1 MYRLKNTNMKPSLT
15 RLFIICLGVLFC
27 TLDISAQNYRLEAG
41 LRLGG
46 ANYLGDIG
54 GKFLPRRDF
63 VADIKLKATGASA
76 GAYLRYALTPGINVN
91 LSYQWG
97 RIGGADS
104 LSTNPGRNARNLS
117 FTNDIMEIGTVLEF
131 EFYENYNVGR
141 NRQYRVDFTSF
152 VFAGIGYFTHNP
164 KTEVDEEINGQTFKG
179 VVELAP
185 LQTEGVAYEL
195 SGMALNLGIGMY
207 WTVDR
212 NIRIGARL
220 GVRTT
225 STDYLDDVSTVY
237 KDPRTFP
244 EPPQGQLG
252 AAISNR
258 TDELEGQQV
267 FNPTAGSVR
276 GNPDYDDSYVFAT
289 LDIGYVFRGKGG
301 KFKRN
306 FHNGYRRSGGKR
318 TKTSRFFSF

>member
-1 MYRLKNTNMKPSLT
+1 MKPSFT
-15 RLFIICLGVLFC
+15 RLILCITLLVLGLPQAE
-27 TLDISAQNYRLEAG
+27 AQNYRLEAG
-41 LRLGG
+41 IRLGG

-63 VADIKLKATGASA
+63 VADMKLRATGASF
-76 GAYLRYALTPGINVN
+76 GAFARYALTPGINVN
-91 LSYQWG
+91 VSYQWG

-104 LSTNPGRNARNLS
+104 LSTNPPRMQRNLS
-117 FTNDIMEIGTVLEF
+117 FKNDIMEIGAVLEF

-152 VFAGIGYFTHNP
+152 VFAGVGYFTHNP
-164 KTEVDEEINGQTFKG
+164 TTEVDETINGQRFNG
-179 VVELAP
+179 VIDLQP
-185 LQTEGVAYEL
+185 LQTEGVTYEL
-195 SGMALNLGIGMY
+195 SGLALNLGLGMY

-225 STDYLDDVSTVY
+225 NTDYLDDVSTDY
-237 KDPRTFP
+237 MDPREFP
-244 EPPQGQLG
+244 ATPQGQL
-252 AAISNR
+252 AEAVAYR
-258 TDELEGQQV
+258 RDELEG
-267 FNPTAGSVR
+267 FEETSPSPGEPR

-289 LDIGYVFRGKGG
+289 VDVSYVFRGKGG

-306 FHNGYRRSGGKR
+306 FHNGYRRSGGGR

>member
-1 MYRLKNTNMKPSLT
+1 MKHIFTRLSFIVLGLMLLVPSL
-15 RLFIICLGVLFC
+15 GN
-27 TLDISAQNYRLEAG
+27 AQNYRLEAG
-41 LRLGG
+41 LMLGG

-63 VADIKLKATGASA
+63 VADIKLRATGPSA
-76 GAYLRYALTPGINVN
+76 GLFVRYALTPNINV
-91 LSYQWG
+91 SGHYQWG

-104 LSTNPGRNARNLS
+104 LSTNPPRRTRNLS
-117 FTNDIMEIGTVLEF
+117 FKNNIMEIGGVLEF

-141 NRQYRVDFTSF
+141 NRRYRVDFTSYGF
-152 VFAGIGYFTHNP
+152 VGVGYFTHNP
-164 KTEVDEEINGQTFKG
+164 TTEIRETINGQTFSG
-179 VVELAP
+179 VIDLAP
-185 LQTEGVAYEL
+185 LQTEGVSYEL
-195 SGMALNLGIGMY
+195 SGLALNLGFGVY

-212 NIRIGARL
+212 NFRIGARM

-225 STDYLDDVSTVY
+225 QTDYLDDISTVY

-244 EPPQGQLG
+244 ETPQGQL
-252 AAISNR
+252 AAAVAIR
-258 TDELEGQQV
+258 ADELEDPAYIPEG
-267 FNPTAGSVR
+267 GDIR

-289 LDIGYVFRGKGG
+289 LDFSYVFRGKGG